1 MTPTT
6 IGLALLVFALVATRL
21 WEEGRWR
28 DGHLSDRTAALLV
41 VGRLPVLVGGF
52 LAIIGQGPLAAL
64 GGAAVG
70 GLAGAALYP
79 WVVGRLRRSKE
90 RARAERR

>member
-28 DGHLSDRTAALLV
+28 EGRLSDRASAILV
-41 VGRLPVLVGGF
+41 VGRLPLLVGGF
-52 LAIIGQGPLAAL
+52 LAVIGQGPLVAL
-64 GGAAVG
+64 GGALVG
-70 GLAGAALYP
+70 GLLGAALYP
-79 WVVGRLRRSKE
+79 WVVGRLRRSKAGGG
-90 RARAERR
+90 R